1 MTDHDDPRGRQ
12 EGPQDRL
19 QRERVGVAGDP
30 VPDAEYG
37 DDPEDLTPDVAPD
50 EGGEG
55 VSQSVRALA
64 GRLAAPGIL
73 TERQALAYVLR
84 DVEGVPRQEAADRL
98 GCSASNLDTLLGRAR
113 SNVDDA
119 AATLSVLHG
128 LDATPGLARLDE

>member
-1 MTDHDDPRGRQ
+1 MARDSHG
-12 EGPQDRL
+12 
-19 QRERVGVAGDP
+19 
-30 VPDAEYG
+30 
-37 DDPEDLTPDVAPD
+37 EDLTPDVAPD
-50 EGGEG
+50 EAGEG
-55 VSQSVRALA
+55 VSQSVRSLA

-84 DVEGVPRQEAADRL
+84 DIEGVPRQETADRL

-128 LDATPGLARLDE
+128 LDATPALPRLDE